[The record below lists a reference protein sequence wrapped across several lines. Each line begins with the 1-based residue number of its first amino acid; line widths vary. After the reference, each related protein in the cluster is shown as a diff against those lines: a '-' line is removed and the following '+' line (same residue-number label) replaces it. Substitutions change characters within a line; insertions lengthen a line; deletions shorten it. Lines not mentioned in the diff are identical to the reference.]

1 MPSGMQA
8 ITDWI
13 DTQVPIFAF
22 QKENNYDNLS
32 NVLLYVPS
40 IQIISWG
47 EMIHSGID
55 HTVKAV
61 ISRWLSDA
69 PGVR

>member
-13 DTQVPIFAF
+13 DTQIPIFAF
-22 QKENNYDNLS
+22 QKENNYDKLS

-47 EMIHSGID
+47 EMIHSGTGQRLK
-55 HTVKAV
+55 H
-61 ISRWLSDA
+61 
-69 PGVR
+69 